1 MIATKDAMKVRHLR
15 RVNVGRR
22 LRQNGRCSGH
32 FSGVVLILCCSNIV
46 AALVVC
52 DPLCGGVTPLR
63 SQGRRLVVIKV
74 VLVLGCSKEPAPDR
88 IAGVGSTVWVRV
100 NRGEP
105 RVEDTV
111 KLGADVPSLQIE
123 NQRVYYLTI
132 QQRWRDVSGESIG
145 EASCHPAWQSQEH
158 RSASPRHAGFGT
170 CETATWFQRRDR
182 WVRVPTFGLACG
194 CGCTLYSLR
203 P

>member
-1 MIATKDAMKVRHLR
+1 MITTKDATKVRHLR

-32 FSGVVLILCCSNIV
+32 FSGVVLILGCSNVV

-63 SQGRRLVVIKV
+63 SQGRRLVVVKV
-74 VLVLGCSKEPAPDR
+74 VLIPGCSKEPAPDR
-88 IAGVGSTVWVRV
+88 IVGVGSTIWVRV

-111 KLGADVPSLQIE
+111 KLKLICPVFRLRTSGAVEACLFDNPTKTARRERGVHRGSFLPSCMA
-123 NQRVYYLTI
+123 
-132 QQRWRDVSGESIG
+132 ES
-145 EASCHPAWQSQEH
+145 
-158 RSASPRHAGFGT
+158 RT
-170 CETATWFQRRDR
+170 
-182 WVRVPTFGLACG
+182 
-194 CGCTLYSLR
+194 
-203 P
+203 